1 MNIIELIAMLRRRL
15 VYLGQI
21 RTAAVAIGDLVQVDR
36 IDTEAAQ
43 IQTAITKLE
52 A

>member
-1 MNIIELIAMLRRRL
+1 MNLLELIAMLKRRL
-15 VYLGQI
+15 NSLSQL
-21 RTAAVAIGDLVQVDR
+21 RTSAVAIGDLVQVDR
-36 IDTEAAQ
+36 IDTEAAE